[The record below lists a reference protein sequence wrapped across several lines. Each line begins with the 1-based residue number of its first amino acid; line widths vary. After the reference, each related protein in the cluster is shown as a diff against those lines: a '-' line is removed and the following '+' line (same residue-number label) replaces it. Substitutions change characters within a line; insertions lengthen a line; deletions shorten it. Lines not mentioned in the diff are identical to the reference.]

1 MAVGNFY
8 ADAVIVACP
17 PEWSDVQ
24 ASHALPRPTLRMRL
38 GRRRPRAIL
47 RRAHAWTAFSLAHP
61 CGNASLAAHGR
72 MRSSTAASVR
82 LSDRRC
88 MHLRPWRHQTFRTL
102 FFMVCNLVCSA
113 GVPGGGKP
121 QRQRLWR
128 DGRGCGSNWL
138 VRSGLHT
145 SGDRRAQTPV
155 QERRQLGG
163 RHHQRV
169 PTYGADWPCSRSWFA
184 IADAISERCPLCG

>member
-1 MAVGNFY
+1 MVRRAGITCAAQANFE
-8 ADAVIVACP
+8 DASWPQTASGDTAAGTCLDGFFPGAPLRIC
-17 PEWSDVQ
+17 EFGGTWSDEVINRCKRTIERL
-24 ASHALPRPTLRMRL
+24 AMHALAPMTKPAKHFV
-38 GRRRPRAIL
+38 PS
-47 RRAHAWTAFSLAHP
+47 SLWFA
-61 CGNASLAAHGR
+61 
-72 MRSSTAASVR
+72 T
-82 LSDRRC
+82 
-88 MHLRPWRHQTFRTL
+88 
-102 FFMVCNLVCSA
+102 LVCSA